1 MHREIKPLTS
11 MRAVAAG
18 LVFFYHFV
26 YLRHQIPAQSV
37 FQAIVQ
43 NGFIGVTIFF
53 VLSGVFFELR
63 YADDVLNSDFNWRLY
78 IQRRV
83 ARIYP
88 IYFFILAGV
97 ALMRVPINISN
108 VTLTQ
113 GFFTRLQQ
121 TGNIA
126 TWSLTVEECFYLL
139 LPFAL

>member
-1 MHREIKPLTS
+1 M
-11 MRAVAAG
+11 
-18 LVFFYHFV
+18 
-26 YLRHQIPAQSV
+26 
-37 FQAIVQ
+37 
-43 NGFIGVTIFF
+43 FF
-53 VLSGVFFELR
+53 VLSGFVLTLR
-63 YADDVLNSDFNWRLY
+63 YSDDVLKSDFHWRLY

-97 ALMRVPINISN
+97 ALMHVPINLSN

-126 TWSLTVEECFYLL
+126 SWSLTVEECFYLL
-139 LPFAL
+139 LPFVLWIIVRM